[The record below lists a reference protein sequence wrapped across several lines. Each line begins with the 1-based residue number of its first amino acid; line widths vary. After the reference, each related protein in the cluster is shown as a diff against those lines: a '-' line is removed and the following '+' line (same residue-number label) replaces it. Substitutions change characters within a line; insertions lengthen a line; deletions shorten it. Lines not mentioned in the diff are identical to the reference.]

1 VPMMNTNS
9 IKAWSPDERPRE
21 KLILKGTQ
29 ALSDAELLALL
40 IGSGSREESALDMA
54 RRILQGVKHDL
65 QALGSMKCKELT
77 QFKGMGP
84 AKAVV
89 VVAALEL
96 AKRKMASVSKQSA
109 SIRHSR
115 DAYERMLEYMWNLP
129 HEEFWVITLSKANR
143 VLSVDKVGEGGLS
156 ATIADPKKVFRIAL
170 ENNAASIIV
179 AHNHPSGNREPSN
192 EDRQLTKRLVYCG
205 QMLEC
210 PVIDHLVVTDNGY
223 YSFCDENELK
233 E

>member
-1 VPMMNTNS
+1 MEKTLS

-21 KLILKGTQ
+21 KLLLKGTH
-29 ALSDAELLALL
+29 AFSDAELLALL
-40 IGSGSREESALDMA
+40 IGSGTREESALDMA

-96 AKRKMASVSKQSA
+96 AKRKMAAVSKQSA
-109 SIRHSR
+109 AIRHSR

-179 AHNHPSGNREPSN
+179 AHNHPSGNLEPSK
-192 EDRQLTKRLVYCG
+192 EDDALTKRLLQSG
-205 QMLEC
+205 QTLEC
-210 PVIDHLVVTDNGY
+210 PVLDHLIVTDHGY
-223 YSFCDENELK
+223 YSYTDEGMLK
-233 E
+233 P